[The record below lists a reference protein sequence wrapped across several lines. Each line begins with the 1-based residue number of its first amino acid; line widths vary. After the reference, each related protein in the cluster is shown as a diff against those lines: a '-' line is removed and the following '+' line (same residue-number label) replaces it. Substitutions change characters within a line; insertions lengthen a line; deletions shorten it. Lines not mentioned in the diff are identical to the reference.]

1 MTFQARSGRQ
11 RVRLPGSLGI
21 PLDTRHGSSPRI
33 MQIVLISGEIGS
45 GKTTLCNQLE
55 HQFGFRVLKTK
66 EVIKQLARERSVES
80 RAGANRGNGGTLS
93 VLVVRPGYV

>member
-1 MTFQARSGRQ
+1 MTIHSRNRRQ
-11 RVRLPGSLGI
+11 HLSLPGALGI

-33 MQIVLISGEIGS
+33 MQILLISGEIGS

-55 HQFGFRVLKTK
+55 HQFGFRVLNTK